1 MTFSVQIPVRGYE
14 LDSLGHVNQ
23 AVYPQ
28 YAEHARWE
36 YLATLGIGQGIVQG
50 GSAPIVLEQNIKYRG
65 ELRVGDEITVTC
77 EPIWGE
83 GKVFRFEQEIRK
95 TDGRLSA
102 EISVV
107 CGVMDLT
114 ARKLLPDAR
123 AAFLRL
129 TNDPQLLEQL

>member
-1 MTFSVQIPVRGYE
+1 MTFSVQIRVRGYE

-23 AVYPQ
+23 SVYPK

-36 YLATLGIGQGIVQG
+36 YLSSIGIDQTVVG
-50 GSAPIVLEQNIKYRG
+50 GGTAPIVLEQNIKYRG
-65 ELRVGDEITVTC
+65 ELRIGDEITVTC
-77 EPIWGE
+77 TPIWGE

-95 TDGRLSA
+95 ADGRLSA

-129 TNDPQLLEQL
+129 SDDPQLLERL